1 MTTVAP
7 TPPHDLDQAPEAD
20 EPDGRLTRWFG
31 PMTALRVVVLV
42 VAIAFLA
49 GVVGWT
55 ASRKTSDPLSSTDVG
70 FMQDMG
76 YHHDQAVQMAL
87 MLLGKD
93 DVSPTL
99 KSFATEILLDQ
110 RYEQGMFNAIL
121 DRYGY
126 SADAKDEVM
135 GWMGEPIPRDDMPGL
150 ATDAQLAELQKAKGR
165 DAEALWIALM
175 TQHHLGGLHMADWE
189 ARHGKDATT
198 RNLAHAEVVNQ
209 RSEIIDMNN
218 YRIRAKLPIPKG
230 FDDPLKD
237 QRLNPLSFT
246 GSGN

>member
-7 TPPHDLDQAPEAD
+7 TPSPDLDQAPEPD
-20 EPDGRLTRWFG
+20 EPSGGRLTRWFG
-31 PMTALRVVVLV
+31 PMTPLRVVVLI

-49 GVVGWT
+49 SAIGWGI
-55 ASRKTSDPLSSTDVG
+55 ARKTSDPLSADDVG

-76 YHHDQAVQMAL
+76 YHHDQAVQMSL

-93 DVSPTL
+93 DVSPTI

-126 SADAKDEVM
+126 AADAGDKVM
-135 GWMGEPIPRDDMPGL
+135 GWMGEPIPRDEMPGL
-150 ATDAQLAELQKAKGR
+150 ATEAQLEQLRKAKGR

-189 ARHGKDATT
+189 ARHGKDQTT
-198 RNLAHAEVVNQ
+198 RNLAKAMVVNQ

-218 YRIRAKLPIPKG
+218 YRIRAKLPIPDG
-230 FDDPLKD
+230 FGDPLKD

-246 GSGN
+246 GN